1 MNRHVY
7 IGLSESLR
15 TCPLLDGIRAGRA
28 WLAGLGDEE
37 YAELLDVLEAAP
49 AASIIYHCLRR
60 LGAPETVDREWRQY
74 LFVAPGHRL
83 MFRQ

>member
-1 MNRHVY
+1 MDRHIY
-7 IGLSESLR
+7 IGLGDELR
-15 TCPLLDGIRAGRA
+15 PCPLLDGIRAGRA
-28 WLAGLGDEE
+28 WLASLGDEE

-49 AASIIYHCLRR
+49 AACVIDHCLRR
-60 LGAPETVDREWRQY
+60 LGAPETVDREWRRY